1 MARDQPSSA
10 QPPETD
16 DELRVEPPQK
26 KAAGLPSVRSAFAHM
41 HKHGH
46 SAPASVRILRRM
58 NQTDGFDCPGCA
70 WPDPDDRAALTEFC
84 ENGAKA
90 AAWETTRRRLD
101 WKFFQRHSIDELAR
115 KSDYWLGL
123 QGRLT
128 EPLMLRP
135 GSRFYEPISWNE
147 AFKIVANAL
156 KALDSPNE
164 AIFYTSGRTS
174 NEAAFL
180 YQLFVRAFG
189 TNNLPDCSNMCHE
202 SSGVGLG
209 QTVGIGKGSVTLDD
223 IHEADTIIVMGQN
236 PGTNHPRMLTAL
248 QKAKKNGAR
257 IIAVNP
263 LPEAGLMGFV
273 NPKSPAQVL
282 TGGTQIADL
291 FLQVQINGDVALLK
305 ALMCLLL
312 EAEAKQPGEVLDEDF
327 IGLYTEGFSE
337 LRAHLEAQD
346 VDALAA
352 SAGVTRAELEQAVE
366 IILRSR
372 KTIVCWAMGLTQ
384 HRNGVHNVRE
394 IVNFLLMRGSIGIP
408 GAGTCPV
415 RGHSNVQGDRTMGI
429 HDRPAKALLDQI
441 EKIFGFDPPREHGF
455 NTIEA
460 IHAMLDGRA
469 KLFFAMGGNFLQA
482 TPDTERTARALENCH
497 MTVHVSTKLNR
508 GHLVRGKWSV
518 IMPCLARSEIDQQ
531 AYGPQFV
538 TVENSMGVVHSSQG
552 HLKPAHP
559 DLYSEASI
567 VAWLA
572 EAVLGPENPVSWC
585 WLIENYDRV
594 RDLIAKTIPGF
605 EDFNTRVREP
615 GGFDLYNGAR
625 ERTFSTE
632 SGKAEFTINPAPDL
646 FLAAGTYRMMTVR
659 THDQFNTTV
668 YGNDDRYR
676 GISGGRRVVFM
687 NEADMHEAGFT
698 AGAKVDISNEFGGE
712 RRLAPRFT
720 VVPYPIPPR
729 CVATYFPEANVLVPL
744 NRYAEGSY
752 TPASKDVTVRLEP
765 SAGAVGRDEPGP
777 QASG

>member
-1 MARDQPSSA
+1 MADDRPSGA
-10 QPPETD
+10 QPQEAD
-16 DELRVEPPQK
+16 DDLTIEPPQTR
-26 KAAGLPSVRSAFAHM
+26 AAGLPSVFSTFAHM

-46 SAPASVRILRRM
+46 SVPSAIRILGRM

-90 AAWETTRRRLD
+90 AAWETTRHHLD
-101 WKFFQRHSIDELAR
+101 WKFFQRRSIDDLAR

-135 GSRFYEPISWNE
+135 GSRFYEPITWNE
-147 AFKIVANAL
+147 AFKIVAEAL
-156 KALDSPNE
+156 KALDAPDE

-209 QTVGIGKGSVTLDD
+209 ETVGIGKGSVTLDD

-257 IIAVNP
+257 IIAINP
-263 LPEAGLMGFV
+263 LPEAGLIGFV
-273 NPKSPAQVL
+273 NPKSPSQVL
-282 TGGTQIADL
+282 GGGTPIADL

-312 EAEAKQPGEVLDEDF
+312 EAEAKRPGEVLDLDF
-327 IGLYTEGFSE
+327 IDLDTEGFSK

-346 VDALAA
+346 IDALIE
-352 SAGVTRAELEQAVE
+352 SAGVTRAELDQAVE
-366 IILRSR
+366 IVLRSR

-384 HRNGVHNVRE
+384 HKNGVANVRE

-429 HDRPAKALLDQI
+429 HDRPSKAFLDQI
-441 EKIFGFDPPREHGF
+441 ENIFGFDPPREPGF
-455 NTIEA
+455 NTVEA
-460 IHAMLDGRA
+460 IHAMLDRRA
-469 KLFFAMGGNFLQA
+469 KFFFAMGGNFLQA
-482 TPDTERTARALENCH
+482 TPDTERTAHALENCD
-497 MTVHVSTKLNR
+497 MVVHVSTKLNR
-508 GHLVRGKWSV
+508 SHLIRGKWSV
-518 IMPCLARSEIDQQ
+518 ILPCLARSEIDHQ
-531 AYGPQFV
+531 AYGAQFV
-538 TVENSMGVVHSSQG
+538 TVENSMGVVHPSQG
-552 HLKPAHP
+552 HLKPANP
-559 DLYSEASI
+559 ELYSEASI

-585 WLIENYDRV
+585 WLIENYDRI

-605 EDFNTRVREP
+605 EDFNARVRKP
-615 GGFDLYNGAR
+615 GGFHLYNGAR
-625 ERTFSTE
+625 ERKFSTD
-632 SGKAEFTINPAPDL
+632 SGMAVFTINPAPDL
-646 FLAAGTYRMMTVR
+646 SLADGTYRMMTVR
-659 THDQFNTTV
+659 SHDQFNTTV

-676 GISGGRRVVFM
+676 GIRGGRRVIFM
-687 NEADMHEAGFT
+687 NEADMREAGFG
-698 AGAKVDISNEFGGE
+698 AGVKVDISNDFGGE
-712 RRLAPRFT
+712 HRIAPRFT
-720 VVPYPIPPR
+720 VVPYSIPRR
-729 CVATYFPEANVLVPL
+729 CVATYFPETNVLVPL
-744 NRYAEGSY
+744 NNYADRSY
-752 TPASKDVTVRLEP
+752 TPASKDVIVRLAP
-765 SAGAVGRDEPGP
+765 SAPRAPSER
-777 QASG
+777 

>member
-1 MARDQPSSA
+1 MSEHRPSSA
-10 QPPETD
+10 EPPETD
-16 DELRVEPPQK
+16 DALKVESPKK
-26 KAAGLPSVRSAFAHM
+26 KAAGLASVLSSFEHM
-41 HKHGH
+41 RRHGH
-46 SAPASVRILRRM
+46 GIPSAMRILGRM

-101 WKFFQRHSIDELAR
+101 GRFFQRHSIDDLAR
-115 KSDYWLGL
+115 RSDYWLGL

-135 GSRFYEPISWNE
+135 GSRFYEPISWKE
-147 AFKIVANAL
+147 AFQRVSNGL
-156 KALDSPNE
+156 KALDSPDQ
-164 AIFYTSGRTS
+164 ALFYTSGRTS

-248 QKAKKNGAR
+248 QKAKKNGAKV
-257 IIAVNP
+257 IAINP
-263 LPEAGLMGFV
+263 LPEAGLIGFV
-273 NPKSPAQVL
+273 NPKSPVQVL
-282 TGGTQIADL
+282 SGGSQVADL

-305 ALMCLLL
+305 ALMCLFLEV
-312 EAEAKQPGEVLDEDF
+312 EAERPGEVFDEDF
-327 IGLYTEGFSE
+327 IGLYTEGFAE
-337 LRAHLEAQD
+337 LRAHLESQD
-346 VDALAA
+346 IDALVEA
-352 SAGVTRAELEQAVE
+352 AGVTRAELERAAE

-384 HRNGVHNVRE
+384 HRNGVGNVQE
-394 IVNFLLMRGSIGIP
+394 IVNFLLMRGSIGMP

-429 HDRPAKALLDQI
+429 HDRPPKALLDRI
-441 EKIFGFDPPREHGF
+441 EEVFGFDPPRKPGF
-455 NTIEA
+455 NTVEA

-482 TPDTERTARALENCH
+482 SPDTERTAHALANCD
-497 MTVHVSTKLNR
+497 MLVHVSTKLNR
-508 GHLVRGKWSV
+508 GHLVRGKWS
-518 IMPCLARSEIDQQ
+518 IILPCLARSEVDQQ

-538 TVENSMGVVHSSQG
+538 TVENSMGVVHASHG
-552 HLKPAHP
+552 HLKPADP
-559 DLYSEASI
+559 NLYSESSI

-572 EAVLGPENPVSWC
+572 EQVLGPENPVSWC
-585 WLIENYDRV
+585 WLIENYDRI
-594 RDLIAKTIPGF
+594 RELIAETIPGF
-605 EDFNTRVREP
+605 ENFNDRVREP
-615 GGFDLYNGAR
+615 GGFHLYNAAR
-625 ERTFSTE
+625 ERKFNTE
-632 SGKAEFTINPAPDL
+632 SGKALFTINAAPDL
-646 FLAAGTYRMMTVR
+646 ALAEGNYRMMTVR
-659 THDQFNTTV
+659 THDQYNTTV

-676 GISGGRRVVFM
+676 GIRGGRRVIFM
-687 NEADMHEAGFT
+687 NEADMREAGL
-698 AGAKVDISNEFGGE
+698 ARGARVDITNDFGGE
-712 RRLAPRFT
+712 HRIAPRFT
-720 VVPYPIPPR
+720 VVPYPIPSR

-744 NRYAEGSY
+744 NKYATGSY
-752 TPASKDVTVRLEP
+752 TPASKDVIVRLAP
-765 SAGAVGRDEPGP
+765 SD
-777 QASG
+777 

>member
-1 MARDQPSSA
+1 MTREGPSNA
-10 QPPETD
+10 EPPETED
-16 DELRVEPPQK
+16 DLRVGAPQT
-26 KAAGLPSVRSAFAHM
+26 KAAGLASVTSAFAHM
-41 HKHGH
+41 LKQGH
-46 SAPASVRILRRM
+46 SLPSAVRILGQM

-101 WKFFQRHSIDELAR
+101 WRFFQQYSIDELAGR
-115 KSDYWLGL
+115 SDYWLGL
-123 QGRLT
+123 QGRFT

-135 GSRFYEPISWNE
+135 GSRFYEPIDWKE
-147 AFKIVANAL
+147 AFDRIAAGL
-156 KALDSPNE
+156 KGLTSPNE

-209 QTVGIGKGSVTLDD
+209 ETVGIGKGSVTLED
-223 IHEADTIIVMGQN
+223 IHQADTIIVMGQN

-248 QKAKKNGAR
+248 QKAKKNGAK
-257 IIAVNP
+257 IIAINP

-273 NPKSPAQVL
+273 NPKSPSQVL

-305 ALMCLLL
+305 ALMCMLL
-312 EAEAKQPGEVLDEDF
+312 ELEAKHPGEVLDEDF
-327 IGLYTEGFSE
+327 IGLYTQGFAE
-337 LRAHLEAQD
+337 LRAHLESQD
-346 VDALAA
+346 IDALIGVAGIDRSELQ
-352 SAGVTRAELEQAVE
+352 SAVD

-384 HRNGVHNVRE
+384 HKNGVGNVRE
-394 IVNFLLMRGSIGIP
+394 IVNFLLMRGSIGIS

-429 HDRPAKALLDQI
+429 HDRPPKALLDRIQ
-441 EKIFGFDPPREHGF
+441 EVFGFDPPRNDGF
-455 NTIEA
+455 NTVEA

-482 TPDTERTARALENCH
+482 TPDTERTAHALEACE
-497 MTVHVSTKLNR
+497 MRVHVSTKLNR
-508 GHLVRGKWSV
+508 SHLIHNKWTF
-518 IMPCLARSEIDQQ
+518 ILPCLARSEVDEQ

-538 TVENSMGVVHSSQG
+538 TVENSMGVVHSSRG

-559 DLYSEASI
+559 QLYSEPGI

-572 EAVLGPENPVSWC
+572 QRVLGPENPVSWC
-585 WLIENYDRV
+585 WLIEDYDRI

-605 EDFNTRVREP
+605 EDFNDRVREP
-615 GGFDLYNGAR
+615 GGFHLRNAAR
-625 ERTFSTE
+625 ERRFNTE
-632 SGKAEFTINPAPDL
+632 SGKAKFTINHAPDL
-646 FLAAGTYRMMTVR
+646 TLPDGSYRMMTVR
-659 THDQFNTTV
+659 THDQYNTTV
-668 YGNDDRYR
+668 YGHDDRYR
-676 GISGGRRVVFM
+676 GIRGGRRVILM
-687 NEADMHEAGFT
+687 NEVDMREAGFS
-698 AGAKVDISNEFGGE
+698 AGTKVDITNEFGGKH
-712 RRLAPRFT
+712 RIAPRFT
-720 VVPYPIPPR
+720 VVPYPIPRR

-744 NRYAEGSY
+744 NNYADGSY
-752 TPASKDVTVRLEP
+752 TPASKDVTVSLTL
-765 SAGAVGRDEPGP
+765 SA
-777 QASG
+777 

>member
-1 MARDQPSSA
+1 MSDDRPSGA
-10 QPPETD
+10 QPPD
-16 DELRVEPPQK
+16 IDEQVRVEPPQK
-26 KAAGLPSVRSAFAHM
+26 RAAGLASVRSAFAHM

-46 SAPASVRILRRM
+46 SLPSAVRILGRM

-90 AAWETTRRRLD
+90 AAWETTRHHLD
-101 WKFFQRHSIDELAR
+101 SRFFQRHSIDDLAR
-115 KSDYWLGL
+115 RSDYWLGL

-128 EPLMLRP
+128 QPLLLRP

-147 AFKIVANAL
+147 AFKVVSGAL
-156 KALDSPNE
+156 KALASPNE

-257 IIAVNP
+257 IIAINP
-263 LPEAGLMGFV
+263 LPEAGLIGFV
-273 NPKSPAQVL
+273 NPKSPLQVL
-282 TGGTQIADL
+282 SGGTQIADL

-305 ALMCLLL
+305 ALMCILL
-312 EAEAKQPGEVLDEDF
+312 EEEAKRPGEVLDGDF
-327 IGLYTEGFSE
+327 IDLYTEGFSN
-337 LRAHLEAQD
+337 LRSHLQAQD
-346 VDALAA
+346 VDALLA
-352 SAGVTRAELEQAVE
+352 SAGITRTELDQAVE

-384 HRNGVHNVRE
+384 HKNGVGNVRE
-394 IVNFLLMRGSIGIP
+394 IVNLLLMRGSIGIP

-429 HDRPAKALLDQI
+429 HDRPSDELLDRI
-441 EKIFGFDPPREHGF
+441 KEVFAFDPPRKHGF

-460 IHAMLDGRA
+460 IHAMLEGRA
-469 KLFFAMGGNFLQA
+469 KFFFAMGGNFLQA
-482 TPDTERTARALENCH
+482 TPDTERTAHALRNCD
-497 MTVHVSTKLNR
+497 MIVHVSTKLNR
-508 GHLVRGKWSV
+508 GHLVHGKWSV
-518 IMPCLARSEIDQQ
+518 ILPCLARSEIDLQ

-559 DLYSEASI
+559 ELYSEASI

-585 WLIENYDRV
+585 WLIENYDRI

-605 EDFNTRVREP
+605 ENFNERVREP
-615 GGFDLYNGAR
+615 GGFHLYNGAR
-625 ERTFSTE
+625 ERRFSTE
-632 SGKAEFTINPAPDL
+632 SGKAEFTVNSAPDL
-646 FLAAGTYRMMTVR
+646 TLADGNYRMMTVR
-659 THDQFNTTV
+659 THDQYNTTV

-676 GISGGRRVVFM
+676 GIHGGRRVVFM
-687 NEADMHEAGFT
+687 NETDMREAGFN
-698 AGAKVDISNEFGGE
+698 AGAKVDLCNDFGGE
-712 RRLAPRFT
+712 QRVALRFT
-720 VVPYPIPPR
+720 VVPYPIPRR
-729 CVATYFPEANVLVPL
+729 CVATYFPETNVLVPL
-744 NRYAEGSY
+744 DNYAEGSY
-752 TPASKDVTVRLEP
+752 TPASKDVTIRLTA
-765 SAGAVGRDEPGP
+765 SAIE
-777 QASG
+777 

>member
-1 MARDQPSSA
+1 MTTHRPSSA
-10 QPPETD
+10 EPPETED
-16 DELRVEPPQK
+16 VLHIEAPKK
-26 KAAGLPSVRSAFAHM
+26 KAAGLASVRSSFAHM
-41 HKHGH
+41 HLHGH
-46 SAPASVRILRRM
+46 GLPSAVRILGQM
-58 NQTDGFDCPGCA
+58 NQVDGFDCPGCA

-90 AAWETTRRRLD
+90 AAWETTRLRLD
-101 WKFFQRHSIDELAR
+101 ERFFQRYSIDELANR
-115 KSDYWLGL
+115 SDYWLGL

-135 GSRFYEPISWNE
+135 GSRFYEPIGWEE
-147 AFKIVANAL
+147 AFKRVADGL
-156 KALDSPNE
+156 KALDSPDQ

-209 QTVGIGKGSVTLDD
+209 ETVGIGKGSVTLDD

-248 QKAKKNGAR
+248 QKAKKNGAE
-257 IIAVNP
+257 IIAINP

-282 TGGTQIADL
+282 SGGTQIADL

-312 EAEAKQPGEVLDEDF
+312 EAEAQRPGEVLDEDF
-327 IGLYTEGFSE
+327 IRLYTDGFAE
-337 LRAHLEAQD
+337 LRAHLESQD
-346 VDALAA
+346 VDALLDAA
-352 SAGVTRAELEQAVE
+352 GITRAELEQAVA

-384 HRNGVHNVRE
+384 HRNGVGNVRE
-394 IVNFLLMRGSIGIP
+394 IVNFLLMRGSIGMP

-429 HDRPAKALLDQI
+429 HDRPSKALLDRIQ
-441 EKIFGFDPPREHGF
+441 EVFRFDPPREPGF
-455 NTIEA
+455 NTVEA
-460 IHAMLDGRA
+460 IHAMLDRRA
-469 KLFFAMGGNFLQA
+469 KVFFAMGGNFLQA
-482 TPDTERTARALENCH
+482 TPDTARTAHALQNCD

-508 GHLVRGKWSV
+508 GHLIRGKWS
-518 IMPCLARSEIDQQ
+518 IILPCLARSEVDEQ

-538 TVENSMGVVHSSQG
+538 TVENSMGVVHSSHG
-552 HLKPAHP
+552 HLSPADP
-559 DLYSEASI
+559 KLYSESSI

-572 EAVLGPENPVSWC
+572 EQVLGPETPVSWC
-585 WLIENYDRV
+585 WLIENYDRI
-594 RDLIAKTIPGF
+594 RDLIAQTIPGF
-605 EDFNTRVREP
+605 EDFNARVREP
-615 GGFDLYNGAR
+615 GGFHLYNSAR
-625 ERTFSTE
+625 ERRFDTE
-632 SGKAEFTINPAPDL
+632 NGKARFTINPAPDL
-646 FLAAGTYRMMTVR
+646 ALPEGCYRMMTVR
-659 THDQFNTTV
+659 THDQYNTTV

-676 GISGGRRVVFM
+676 GVRGGRRVVFM
-687 NEADMHEAGFT
+687 NEADMQQAGIEAGS
-698 AGAKVDISNEFGGE
+698 KVDITNDFGGE
-712 RRLAPRFT
+712 RRIAPRFT
-720 VVPYPIPPR
+720 VVPYPIPSR

-744 NRYAEGSY
+744 DRFAEGSF
-752 TPASKDVTVRLEP
+752 TPASKDVTVRLAP
-765 SAGAVGRDEPGP
+765 SA
-777 QASG
+777 

>member
-1 MARDQPSSA
+1 MLKQGHS
-10 QPPETD
+10 
-16 DELRVEPPQK
+16 
-26 KAAGLPSVRSAFAHM
+26 LPSA
-41 HKHGH
+41 
-46 SAPASVRILRRM
+46 VRILGQM

-101 WKFFQRHSIDELAR
+101 WRFFQQYSIDELAGR
-115 KSDYWLGL
+115 SDYWLGL
-123 QGRLT
+123 QGRFT

-135 GSRFYEPISWNE
+135 GSRFYEPIDWKE
-147 AFKIVANAL
+147 AFDRIAAGL
-156 KALDSPNE
+156 KGLTSPNE

-209 QTVGIGKGSVTLDD
+209 ETVGIGKGSVTLED
-223 IHEADTIIVMGQN
+223 IHQADTIIVMGQN

-248 QKAKKNGAR
+248 QKAKKNGAK
-257 IIAVNP
+257 IIAINP

-273 NPKSPAQVL
+273 NPKSPSQVL

-305 ALMCLLL
+305 ALMCMLL
-312 EAEAKQPGEVLDEDF
+312 ELEAKHPGEVLDEDF
-327 IGLYTEGFSE
+327 IGLYTQGFAE
-337 LRAHLEAQD
+337 LRAHLESQD
-346 VDALAA
+346 IDALIGVAGIDRSELQ
-352 SAGVTRAELEQAVE
+352 SAVD

-384 HRNGVHNVRE
+384 HKNGVGNVRE
-394 IVNFLLMRGSIGIP
+394 IVNFLLMRGSIGIS

-429 HDRPAKALLDQI
+429 HDRPPKALLDRIQ
-441 EKIFGFDPPREHGF
+441 EVFGFDPPRNDGF
-455 NTIEA
+455 NTVEA

-482 TPDTERTARALENCH
+482 TPDTERTAHALEACE
-497 MTVHVSTKLNR
+497 MRVHVSTKLNR
-508 GHLVRGKWSV
+508 SHLIHNKWTF
-518 IMPCLARSEIDQQ
+518 ILPCLARSEVDEQ

-538 TVENSMGVVHSSQG
+538 TVENSMGVVHSSRG

-559 DLYSEASI
+559 QLYSEPGI

-572 EAVLGPENPVSWC
+572 QRVLGPENPVSWC
-585 WLIENYDRV
+585 WLIEDYDRI

-605 EDFNTRVREP
+605 EDFNDRVREP
-615 GGFDLYNGAR
+615 GGFHLRNAAR
-625 ERTFSTE
+625 ERRFNTE
-632 SGKAEFTINPAPDL
+632 SGKAKFTINHAPDL
-646 FLAAGTYRMMTVR
+646 TLPDGSYRMMTVR
-659 THDQFNTTV
+659 THDQYNTTV
-668 YGNDDRYR
+668 YGHDDRYR
-676 GISGGRRVVFM
+676 GIRGGRRVILM
-687 NEADMHEAGFT
+687 NEVDMREAGFS
-698 AGAKVDISNEFGGE
+698 AGTKVDITNEFGGKH
-712 RRLAPRFT
+712 RIAPRFT
-720 VVPYPIPPR
+720 VVPYPIPRR

-744 NRYAEGSY
+744 NNYADGSY
-752 TPASKDVTVRLEP
+752 TPASKDVTVSLTL
-765 SAGAVGRDEPGP
+765 SA
-777 QASG
+777 

>member
-1 MARDQPSSA
+1 MTRHGPGNAE
-10 QPPETD
+10 PPETD
-16 DELRVEPPQK
+16 DELRIEAPQK
-26 KAAGLPSVRSAFAHM
+26 RAAGLPSVRSAFAHM
-41 HKHGH
+41 RKHGH
-46 SAPASVRILRRM
+46 SLPSAIRILGRM

-70 WPDPDDRAALTEFC
+70 WPDPDDRAAFTEFC

-90 AAWETTRRRLD
+90 AAWEVSRGRLD
-101 WKFFQRHSIDELAR
+101 GTFFQQHSIDDLAKR
-115 KSDYWLGL
+115 SDYWLGL

-128 EPLMLRP
+128 EPLLLRQ
-135 GSRFYEPISWNE
+135 GSRFYEPISWEE
-147 AFKIVANAL
+147 AFRRVADGL
-156 KALDSPNE
+156 KALDSPNQ

-209 QTVGIGKGSVTLDD
+209 ETVGIGKGSVTLDD

-257 IIAVNP
+257 IIAINP

-273 NPKSPAQVL
+273 NPKSPAQLL

-305 ALMCLLL
+305 ALMCILL
-312 EAEAKQPGEVLDEDF
+312 EAEAQRPGEVLDQDF
-327 IGLYTEGFSE
+327 IGLFTDGFEE
-337 LRAHLEAQD
+337 LRAHLESQD
-346 VDALAA
+346 IDALLET
-352 SAGVTRAELEQAVE
+352 AGIARAELEQATE

-384 HRNGVHNVRE
+384 HRNGVGNVRE

-429 HDRPAKALLDQI
+429 HDRPSKALLDRI
-441 EKIFGFDPPREHGF
+441 EEVFSFDPPREHGF
-455 NTIEA
+455 NTVEA

-469 KLFFAMGGNFLQA
+469 KFFFAMGGNFLQA
-482 TPDTERTARALENCH
+482 TPDTERTARALRNCE
-497 MTVHVSTKLNR
+497 MVVHVSTKLNR
-508 GHLVRGKWSV
+508 GHLIHGEWS
-518 IMPCLARSEIDQQ
+518 IILPCLARSELDQQ

-552 HLKPAHP
+552 HLKPADP
-559 DLYSEASI
+559 ELYSESSI

-572 EAVLGPENPVSWC
+572 EQVLGPETPVSWC
-585 WLIENYDRV
+585 WLIENYDRI
-594 RDLIAKTIPGF
+594 RDLIAQTIPGF
-605 EDFNTRVREP
+605 EDFNERVRNP
-615 GGFDLYNGAR
+615 GGFHLYNGAR
-625 ERTFSTE
+625 ERKFNTE
-632 SGKAEFTINPAPDL
+632 DGKARFTINAAPDL
-646 FLAAGTYRMMTVR
+646 TLPHGSYRMMTVR
-659 THDQFNTTV
+659 THDQYNTTV

-676 GISGGRRVVFM
+676 GVRGGRRVVFM
-687 NEADMHEAGFT
+687 NEADMQEAGLH
-698 AGAKVDISNEFGGE
+698 AGSLVDIRNDFGGE
-712 RRLAPRFT
+712 LRIAPRFT
-720 VVPYPIPPR
+720 VVPYPIPSR

-744 NRYAEGSY
+744 NKYAEGSY
-752 TPASKDVTVRLEP
+752 TPASKDVTVRLVP
-765 SAGAVGRDEPGP
+765 SSQD
-777 QASG
+777 